1 MRIVTG
7 GALTFFY
14 RQMPDAGRHRFTFH
28 FFVAVITEPG
38 HRTGSAGDIIACV
51 RVMASPAGV
60 FNERF
65 MGNPVFSIRKHTGMA
80 VHAELVSG
88 TA

>member
-1 MRIVTG
+1 MRIVTS

-14 RQMPDAGRHRFTFH
+14 RQMRDAGRPGFTFH

-38 HRTGSAGDIIACV
+38 HRTGSASYIIACV
-51 RVMASPAGV
+51 RIMASPAGV

-80 VHAELVSG
+80 VHAESVYG